1 MHGWMMDAPLL
12 ISSIAEHAAKNHG
25 DREIMSITA
34 DNPEHRYT
42 YRECFAR
49 SKQVANALDRL
60 GMNRGDRVATLA

>member
-49 SKQVANALDRL
+49 SRRVGTALDRL
-60 GMNRGDRVATLA
+60 GMNRGDRVAALA